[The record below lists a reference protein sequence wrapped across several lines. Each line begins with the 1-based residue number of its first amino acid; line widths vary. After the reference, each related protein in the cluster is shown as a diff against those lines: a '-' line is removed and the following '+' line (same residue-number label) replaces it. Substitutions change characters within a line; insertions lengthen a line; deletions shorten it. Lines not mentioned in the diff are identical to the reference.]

1 VAAHVASLGSAPGGY
16 LLARF
21 SDATFLRGARGIL
34 VTAESGPAGESPTG
48 ATMLQG
54 TVPMALR

>member
-1 VAAHVASLGSAPGGY
+1 VASLGSAAGGY

-21 SDATFLRGARGIL
+21 SDATFLRGAAGVL
-34 VTAESGPAGESPTG
+34 VTAETGPAGESPAG

-54 TVPMALR
+54 FVPATLR

>member
-1 VAAHVASLGSAPGGY
+1 VTALGSAPGGY

-21 SDATFLRGARGIL
+21 SDATFLRGASGIL

-54 TVPMALR
+54 PVPVALR